1 MCVVRP
7 AALALAS
14 ALRQRAA
21 ASVSGLAATRGGRPL
36 SGGDGGGSPP
46 SPAGCRSLCSR
57 MALREGLVFR
67 QPSGGPSSRLKDT
80 GSARQPLYE
89 SSSSTYTY
97 LLADSNSAEAVIIDP
112 VLETVERD
120 LMLVNQLGLTLK
132 IAVNTH
138 CHADHITGSG
148 RLKRQVSGLR
158 SAISRLSGASA
169 DLLLDDG
176 DSIPFGRHVLTVRE
190 TPGHTDGCV
199 TLVLGD
205 QSLAFTG
212 DALLIRGCG
221 RTDFQ
226 QGCANRLY
234 DSVHQKIFTLPDQ
247 CLVYPAH
254 DYKGQTVSTVGE
266 ERRFN
271 PRLTRSR
278 EEFIDIMNNL
288 NLEKPAKIALT
299 AAVLPIPRVPVTI
312 VN

>member
-7 AALALAS
+7 AARALAS

-36 SGGDGGGSPP
+36 PGGDGGGSPP
-46 SPAGCRSLCSR
+46 GAAGCRSLCSR
-57 MALREGLVFR
+57 IALREGLVFR
-67 QPSGGPSSRLKDT
+67 Q
-80 GSARQPLYE
+80 LYE

-120 LMLVNQLGLTLK
+120 LMLVSQLGLTLK

-234 DSVHQKIFTLPDQ
+234 NSVHQKIFTLPDQ
-247 CLVYPAH
+247 CLIYPAH

-288 NLEKPAKIALT
+288 NLEKPAKIDE
-299 AAVLPIPRVPVTI
+299 AVPANLVCGLHDI
-312 VN
+312 